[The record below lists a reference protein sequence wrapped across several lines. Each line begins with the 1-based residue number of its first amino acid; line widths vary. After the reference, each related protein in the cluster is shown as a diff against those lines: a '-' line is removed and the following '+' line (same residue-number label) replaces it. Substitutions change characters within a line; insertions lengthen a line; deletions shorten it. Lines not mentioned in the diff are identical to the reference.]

1 MNKLYKAIAY
11 GLLSLPLFY
20 GCTEAQI
27 KTDTTENHSNIQKK
41 IKKFRNL
48 FPKKRELETENGK
61 YTRDTIFSDNK
72 QYVITIFTP
81 DEFEA
86 GDKKDSPETLY
97 LTKFIKQN
105 SSTFEQILLNDNKLD
120 GICDNAK
127 TLKITLEE
135 TKFTT
140 RQYEEKIKEYDA
152 STNAGAENR
161 EFYEKTYSSIL
172 DEIIEIYED

>member
-20 GCTEAQI
+20 GCTGVQI

-48 FPKKRELETENGK
+48 FPKKRELKTENGK
-61 YTRDTIFSDNK
+61 YTLDTISSDNK

-86 GDKKDSPETLY
+86 GDKKDSPEILRI
-97 LTKFIKQN
+97 TKFIKQN

-127 TLKITLEE
+127 TVKITLEE
-135 TKFTT
+135 TTFTT
-140 RQYEEKIKEYDA
+140 RQYEKIIREYNA
-152 STNAGAENR
+152 SNNTGTENK
-161 EFYEKTYSSIL
+161 EFYEKTYSLLL
-172 DEIIEIYED
+172 DEIIAIYED